1 MFRRIVNSRNYFD
14 LFANKSKLN
23 TMPNTANRQL
33 KSYATLHQ
41 QQQKKDIQ
49 STIYYAAAVVTTFV
63 GLSFAAVPLY
73 QLFCSS
79 TGIDGTPKTG
89 KETMFLLDKLFVPGH
104 AKPIKITFDSSVSE
118 IMPWEFSP
126 ETRQLTVKA
135 G

>member
-1 MFRRIVNSRNYFD
+1 MFRTKIINNFYSLGNKCKKNTFNNPSSRH
-14 LFANKSKLN
+14 LRL
-23 TMPNTANRQL
+23 
-33 KSYATLHQ
+33 YATLHQ
-41 QQQKKDIQ
+41 QQQKRDIQ
-49 STIYYAAAVVTTFV
+49 STMYYAAAVVTTFV

-118 IMPWEFSP
+118 IMPWEFQP